1 MEIVSEAVL
10 EQVLWQVPF
19 GYPLGTEE
27 WPNHLLLLWLRIP
40 CPCPG
45 SPEIAEAAIR
55 VLASVSLMHT
65 VMAVQPPDAPGES
78 GGPLGLPGQHG
89 PRAKG
94 AQDGVPAPGRSSLL
108 PKAQRCEQ

>member
-1 MEIVSEAVL
+1 MPEAVL

-65 VMAVQPPDAPGES
+65 VMAVQPPDAPGGERR
-78 GGPLGLPGQHG
+78 PL
-89 PRAKG
+89 RTA
-94 AQDGVPAPGRSSLL
+94 
-108 PKAQRCEQ
+108 